1 MKQEIEKIV
10 KSLNELK
17 KVEIGGNGS
26 NWVNIADLGKCLRT
40 NAIDVPCKL
49 QTYLSSMPNYFELYE
64 DCTRSV
70 KVVYVRVRNEQQDA
84 SVHHEKNKYRLMDW
98 AYLRDINDFLS
109 QLKSMAISERWSF
122 QNGLPGYP
130 KDAILWSYIKYTFCR
145 LQHQNKII
153 YSIDGN
159 YSAFNTGLVD
169 NRYIAIIALFK
180 RNKRESASSEWIFHG
195 FVFPGEGK
203 GKILNSLFADN
214 AEPATYTDNA
224 QNLIYD
230 VTLGAPIVDNEHI
243 IIRHIERLPKKL
255 LEQAAP
261 SITSL
266 DGQVLGKEAQK
277 EYYDNL
283 RKYVMEHPPVY
294 RYIVNRFSVAIE
306 LALKKVRWDYKYAVP
321 MFYPKENRLCLL
333 LPLCLVDDEH
343 EDLALVVSKTPAEKY
358 EGATMLPLD
367 WAYADAR
374 VVSKPNC
381 EWLDVNQIAGTVE
394 A

>member
-1 MKQEIEKIV
+1 MTQEIDKIL

-17 KVEIGGNGS
+17 KVEVEGKGS
-26 NWVNIADLGKCLRT
+26 NWINIADLGKCLKA
-40 NAIDVPCKL
+40 NGIDIPCKL
-49 QTYLSSMPNYFELYE
+49 QVYLNSMSNYFELYE
-64 DCTRSV
+64 DCSRPV
-70 KVVYVRVRNEQQDA
+70 KVVYVRMKNEQNNA
-84 SVHHEKNKYRLMDW
+84 SMNLEQNKYRLMDW
-98 AYLRDINDFLS
+98 AYLRDINDFLM
-109 QLKSMAISERWSF
+109 QLKSMAISERWNF

-130 KDAILWSYIKYTFCR
+130 KDAVLWSYIKYTFCR
-145 LQHQNKII
+145 LQHQNKVI

-180 RNKRESASSEWIFHG
+180 RNKRESASSEWIFHD

-203 GKILNSLFADN
+203 GKVLNSLFTDN

-224 QNLIYD
+224 QDLIYD
-230 VTLGAPIVDNEHI
+230 VTLGAPIVDFKHI

-255 LEQAAP
+255 LELAAP
-261 SITSL
+261 KITAL
-266 DGQVLGKEAQK
+266 GDCVLGKVAQK

-283 RKYVMEHPPVY
+283 RKYVMGHPSVY
-294 RYIVNRFSVAIE
+294 RYIVSRFLAAIE

-381 EWLDVNQIAGTVE
+381 EWLDINQIIGTIE